1 MSDQGY
7 GESDGNSEDDV
18 LPCLKSCSPIVR
30 KIGYYLTFLAGVVVF
45 LVGIID
51 LLGSSVIP
59 LIIGSII
66 VILSPLW
73 IKSPIALCKE
83 LKNPVRLTST
93 ILFVVFLVLT
103 ILANFVFDS
112 FILRI
117 IFGICLG
124 FAGIWYF
131 LSFFENGQKAF
142 IACLK
147 SCCGKEQQGE
157 TPPPS

>member
-7 GESDGNSEDDV
+7 TQAESGGEDDV
-18 LPCLKSCSPIVR
+18 LPCLRGCSPIIR

-45 LVGIID
+45 VVGIID
-51 LLGSSVIP
+51 LIGSSVIP
-59 LIIGSII
+59 LIIGSCI

-93 ILFVVFLVLT
+93 IIFLVFLALT
-103 ILANFVFDS
+103 FVANFVLDS
-112 FILRI
+112 FVLRI
-117 IFGICLG
+117 VFGVCLG
-124 FAGIWYF
+124 LAGIWYF
-131 LSFFENGQKAF
+131 LSFFDNGQKAC

-147 SCCGKEQQGE
+147 ACCAKDQQSE
-157 TPPPS
+157 A